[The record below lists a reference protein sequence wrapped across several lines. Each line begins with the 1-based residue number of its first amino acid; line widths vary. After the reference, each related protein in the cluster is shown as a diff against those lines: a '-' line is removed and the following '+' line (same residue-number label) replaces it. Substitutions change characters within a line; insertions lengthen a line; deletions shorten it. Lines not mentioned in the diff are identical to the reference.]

1 MSAQLAARRRWRL
14 AAWWAVGV
22 LMLLVAV
29 LLAGRPDSGAPLDPA
44 SAGPRGLLGTV
55 RLLEEL
61 GVDVEV
67 GLDPPTSRD
76 TRVFVPVDLLGTE
89 RRSAL
94 LEWVQAGGT
103 LVVAGTEARLH
114 GLAPAGRHLVDQ
126 LGATGRTPDCP
137 VAALEVVEEVV
148 HAAWDALRIPEAGV
162 GCFGD
167 GEIAWLIVRAEGEG
181 TIVALG
187 SAEPFTNAALDRAD
201 NAVLAAALLAPAPGD
216 RVLIVPRPP
225 VGEGDASLAELVPR
239 RVGSALILVV
249 IAAALAVLWRA
260 RRLGPPVVEALPPV
274 VPSAELARSVGGLL
288 HRAGSRQGA
297 ANRLRAGCR
306 ATVAR
311 SLGIAGADGSSAT
324 STVPRPEQEALSE
337 QAAHRLDVS
346 AALARTA
353 LVDAAVAD
361 DASLME
367 VARAARQLRRAAH
380 RGVAAV
386 DDHRGGRPP
395 PTSREHGTRSDDGG

>member
-1 MSAQLAARRRWRL
+1 MSEQPSARRRWRL
-14 AAWWAVGV
+14 AAWWAAGV

-67 GLDPPTSRD
+67 ALDPPASRD
-76 TRVFVPVDLLGTE
+76 TRVFVPVDLLGTQ
-89 RRSAL
+89 RRDAL

-126 LGATGRTPDCP
+126 FGATGRTPECA
-137 VAALEVVEEVV
+137 VAALEVVDEVV
-148 HAAWDALRIPEAGV
+148 HAAWDALRVPEAGV

-167 GEIAWLIVRAEGEG
+167 GEIAWLVVRSEGEG

-201 NAVLAAALLAPAPGD
+201 NAVLAAALLGPAPGD

-249 IAAALAVLWRA
+249 IAAGLAVLWRA

-274 VPSAELARSVGGLL
+274 LPSAELARSVGALL

-297 ANRLRAGCR
+297 ADRLRAGCR

-311 SLGIAGADGSSAT
+311 SLGVAGSGGSSAT
-324 STVPRPEQEALSE
+324 STVAHSEQEALSDL
-337 QAAHRLDVS
+337 AARRLDVS
-346 AALARTA
+346 GALARAA
-353 LVDAAVAD
+353 LVDAQVAD
-361 DASLME
+361 DDSLLE
-367 VARAARQLRRAAH
+367 VARATRQLQRVAR

-386 DDHRGGRPP
+386 GDRQGGAPP
-395 PTSREHGTRSDDGG
+395 PTPR